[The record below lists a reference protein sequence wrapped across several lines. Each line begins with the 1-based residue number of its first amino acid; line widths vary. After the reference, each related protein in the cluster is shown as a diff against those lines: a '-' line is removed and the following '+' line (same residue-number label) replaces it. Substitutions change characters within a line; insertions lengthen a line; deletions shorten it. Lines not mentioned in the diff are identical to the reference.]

1 MSCVQFLQ
9 LILFSFRFAIRTFFL
24 FIIFFIVFVVVQVY
38 FVKIVVKFVLSLSL
52 NRLVALV
59 YNYAGEKRNN
69 FLRFFF
75 LFTYIHC
82 CVCLLLFLHLFQ
94 SPFSSL
100 DFYLLVGLLHR
111 AKRIAFAFYCRFVR
125 SFVRFFFAFL
135 KCISFYSIESGCC
148 DFGHFY
154 KSIGI

>member
-1 MSCVQFLQ
+1 MSCVFLQ
-9 LILFSFRFAIRTFFL
+9 LILFSFRFAIRSFFL
-24 FIIFFIVFVVVQVY
+24 FIILFIVFVAVQVY

-75 LFTYIHC
+75 LFTHTLLCVFVVVFAFVSVPIQWFGFLFAGRSTAPCKAHC
-82 CVCLLLFLHLFQ
+82 IRLLLQ
-94 SPFSSL
+94 
-100 DFYLLVGLLHR
+100 
-111 AKRIAFAFYCRFVR
+111 IC
-125 SFVRFFFAFL
+125 SFIRPFFFAFL
-135 KCISFYSIESGCC
+135 KCISFYSIENGCC